1 MNKVAYS
8 DPLTGIY
15 NRRYV
20 IEKFPVDL
28 INAALLTKGISIIMV
43 DIDYFK
49 VVNDKYGHLAGDQ
62 TLKKVAETL
71 SGCIKRGSDWIARYG
86 GEEFLVCMNVFDF
99 ALKMEADGEKYY
111 RELAV
116 KTKYEELKVVLNNL
130 ADDEQR
136 HYKIVQELQ
145 KRNGN
150 LHFETD
156 PALNKAEN
164 GFELGKNK
172 TFMTKDK
179 DSIVK
184 LKAEQ
189 LDVYRAALRKEEES
203 IQTYKKLK
211 ETAEQQTEKDI
222 LEKIGHG
229 KT

>member
-1 MNKVAYS
+1 
-8 DPLTGIY
+8 
-15 NRRYV
+15 
-20 IEKFPVDL
+20 
-28 INAALLTKGISIIMV
+28 
-43 DIDYFK
+43 
-49 VVNDKYGHLAGDQ
+49 
-62 TLKKVAETL
+62 
-71 SGCIKRGSDWIARYG
+71 
-86 GEEFLVCMNVFDF
+86 MNVFDF

-116 KTKYEELKVVLNNL
+116 KTKYEELKVVLNGL

-150 LHFETD
+150 SHFETD
-156 PALNKAEN
+156 PALSKAEN

-189 LDVYRAALRKEEES
+189 LDVYRAALCKEEES

-222 LEKIGHG
+222 LEKIGHEEERHAEVLDNIIQMLNNANEWVESAEFNHT
-229 KT
+229 KPY